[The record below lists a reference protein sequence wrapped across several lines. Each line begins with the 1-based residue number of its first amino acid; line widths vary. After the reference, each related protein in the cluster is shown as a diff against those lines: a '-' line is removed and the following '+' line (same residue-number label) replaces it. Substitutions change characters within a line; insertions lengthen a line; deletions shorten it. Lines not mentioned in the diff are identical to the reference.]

1 MTWVIRL
8 LVAAFAALFI
18 IIGARAMLDPQSI
31 ITQFELG
38 RQGTTGISAIR
49 ADMGAFFI
57 GTGIAAIVGLFPGK
71 REWLL
76 GAAGMVALA
85 FTGRVMGLIES
96 GLTAN
101 IAQSM
106 IIEAIS
112 IALLVASFAILSP
125 RRRNELAQ
133 QKVVE
138 AERAEA
144 ERAEIARTAAER
156 IEREQQMS
164 GLQPTANLNQTEA
177 DAQRDRDL
185 AQPIV

>member
-1 MTWVIRL
+1 MAWVIRL

-18 IIGARAMLDPQSI
+18 IIGVRASLDPQSI

-38 RQGTTGISAIR
+38 LQGTTGISAIR

-57 GTGIAAIVGLFPGK
+57 GTGLAALVGLLPGK

-76 GAAGMVALA
+76 GAAVMVALA
-85 FTGRVMGLIES
+85 FAGRAIGLADA

-106 IIEAIS
+106 IIEAVS
-112 IALLVASFAILSP
+112 IVLLVAAFGILNP
-125 RRRNELAQ
+125 RRRSELG
-133 QKVVE
+133 V
-138 AERAEA
+138 
-144 ERAEIARTAAER
+144 
-156 IEREQQMS
+156 
-164 GLQPTANLNQTEA
+164 GQTPQSAPEP
-177 DAQRDRDL
+177 QRDSDL

>member
-8 LVAAFAALFI
+8 LVAGFAALFL
-18 IIGARAMLDPQSI
+18 IIGVRAMLDPQTI

-38 RQGTTGISAIR
+38 MQNATGVSAIR

-57 GTGIAAIVGLFPGK
+57 GTGLAAIVGLFPGK
-71 REWLL
+71 RQWLL
-76 GAAGMVALA
+76 GAAAMVALA
-85 FTGRVMGLIES
+85 FTGRVIGLMS
-96 GLTAN
+96 DGLTAN

-125 RRRNELAQ
+125 RRRQELAE
-133 QKVVE
+133 QK
-138 AERAEA
+138 
-144 ERAEIARTAAER
+144 AAEL
-156 IEREQQMS
+156 ERQRAASE
-164 GLQPTANLNQTEA
+164 PEYTEA
-177 DAQRDRDL
+177 NREPPSTTYNPAATQNDLDAQRDRDL

>member
-1 MTWVIRL
+1 MIWVIRL
-8 LVAAFAALFI
+8 LVVGFAALFI
-18 IIGARAMLDPQSI
+18 IIGARAALDPQSI

-57 GTGIAAIVGLFPGK
+57 GTGVAAIVGLLPGK

-76 GAAGMVALA
+76 GAAGMVTLA
-85 FTGRVMGLIES
+85 FTGRAIGLMES

-112 IALLVASFAILSP
+112 IALLVAAFAILCP
-125 RRRNELAQ
+125 RRRDELAQ
-133 QKVVE
+133 QQ
-138 AERAEA
+138 AAEA
-144 ERAEIARTAAER
+144 ERADTARVNAER
-156 IEREQQMS
+156 IEREQQT
-164 GLQPTANLNQTEA
+164 GDVQQT
-177 DAQRDRDL
+177 DPNAQRDRDL